1 MGRASVP
8 TPTLYPAFFFV
19 LGKAVKG
26 VGNAVIPTFPA
37 HCPHGLQHLRYKR
50 PMFAFVGES
59 GYTRHPSPEPR
70 TQRLTRRN
78 RWRFGWGWYH
88 YPRSVSHGS
97 ETLRGRVSERRTL
110 PLLGLG
116 RGCSQRTQRA
126 FGTAMRLCVSLF
138 RGAAAPLGR
147 VTFSQFGDVAVFSL
161 CAQYFLNVRGG
172 GGITTLSALYVL
184 LKRRTVAC
192 QNGSFAIF

>member
-19 LGKAVKG
+19 LGKAAKG

-147 VTFSQFGDVAVFSL
+147 VIFSQFGDVAVFSL

-192 QNGSFAIF
+192 QNGSFAVF